1 MGKKAHLEIKESVLE
16 LKDKLKNKKSLK
28 AEKRIKSLI
37 AIKEEKFNTRQE
49 VADYVLVSLR
59 TLERWIDTYKA
70 EGLESL
76 LTNKPKPKQSKF
88 ITPIIHEELSRR
100 VNDPHNPFLG
110 YYDAKEWVKNEFG
123 VEVQYNLIRR
133 YLINHFKTKL
143 KSPRKSHYKKDPE
156 AENAFLKTP

>member
-16 LKDKLKNKKSLK
+16 LKNKLKIKKSLK

-37 AIKEEKFNTRQE
+37 AIKEDKFNTRQE
-49 VADYVLVSLR
+49 VADNVLVSLR

-88 ITPIIHEELSRR
+88 ITPIIHKELSRR

-123 VEVQYNLIRR
+123 VEVQYNQIRR